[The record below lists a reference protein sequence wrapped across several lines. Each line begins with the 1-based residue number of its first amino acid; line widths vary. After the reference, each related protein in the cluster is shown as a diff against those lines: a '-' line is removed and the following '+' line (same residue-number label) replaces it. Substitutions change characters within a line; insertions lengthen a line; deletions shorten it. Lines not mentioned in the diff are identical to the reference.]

1 MGIIRSKHQKLILQ
15 CYPPGKGVE
24 KKPNPLE
31 LSYLLYYAS
40 TRRVKLEKVIEFLK
54 LKTAKD
60 VRSRKSGNLQVTLLL
75 VSALIEKCAD
85 NLNVFAMQVCDIL
98 LQILTLQELPLC
110 KTLVATYGILC
121 NKLDDGLFSGDKLF
135 VALFSSLTQQ
145 MISDGQMQLSI
156 DTTNSREWHIF
167 ALLTSRHV
175 FNCLGFNS
183 ALSLKFVSLCVPLLA
198 RAVSNTY
205 TKEMLVSRLQG
216 NLNVEQETM
225 RPLMRTVTS
234 KSVVTN
240 RRIEPI
246 DEDESL
252 NDDDLGDEAF
262 SGLKTLFNTLSASQ
276 ISEGIKAIE
285 VFCYNEKTIDT
296 HWGTTFLQTC
306 ASFIPVQMRFVAL
319 TTLLNKLTN
328 LSDNT
333 TSDSNLFVEL
343 EHVARY
349 VLALV
354 SSDFNMIGLSTSDV
368 ISQLLV
374 LQKKLYLNLSGVFEP
389 AQITRLSSICSRC
402 ISNLSSHIYYF
413 DQVRDSVEEIIA
425 HIDSILTNAN
435 TENATSSRLL
445 VMRLLDTI
453 YVILERLS
461 EKSNAIARHRGTLEN
476 LDLSLQLLTISTAYP
491 KFAKVVTNED
501 IIALQTKYLEV
512 VLYFLK
518 REVVMNNEQS
528 AELQAESIVAE
539 NKLLAP
545 NYNNY
550 IEHSE
555 NIVRRMIH
563 HSKEFFQEASFTIEN
578 GEYVAKMLQTT
589 LELCGINFVY
599 NFIMYFDHWQLK
611 EPTSSLSACY
621 RDTTAYLLLESS
633 LTILDQH
640 YGDALLSSITELSL
654 QKSIMNDISQRKSIG
669 LWVDG
674 KFTHN
679 ASVPAEKLKNYVS
692 QNSLIEFFASTELSQ
707 WLHGMNASF
716 VSGNLQNGIANGHD
730 PDNHQ
735 SEFNTTDEFVSN
747 YHLVAPQSS
756 ESGLGLGSANDITS
770 IYSGILNGHA
780 KSNGNITPDTSHI
793 TQASIPTFESA
804 QANPAASR
812 HVLVPRVQDLKHT
825 VNGEEGDDNFM
836 FHDSGTNSVHRS
848 VIQRQIQ
855 TTNMSSL
862 LNGLYSEED
871 SKLVV

>member
-31 LSYLLYYAS
+31 LSYLLYYAL
-40 TRRVKLEKVIEFLK
+40 TRRVKLEKVIEFVK

-60 VRSRKSGNLQVTLLL
+60 VRSRKSGNLQVTLIL

-85 NLNVFAMQVCDIL
+85 NLNVFAKQVCDIL
-98 LQILTLQELPLC
+98 LQILTLEELPLC
-110 KTLVATYGILC
+110 KTLVATYGVLC

-135 VALFSSLTQQ
+135 VAMFSSLSQQ
-145 MISDGQMQLSI
+145 MISAGQVQLKI
-156 DTTNSREWHIF
+156 DSTNSREWHIF

-175 FNCLGFNS
+175 FNCLGFNA

-198 RAVSNTY
+198 SAVSNTY
-205 TKEMLVSRLQG
+205 SRDMLVTRLQG

-225 RPLMRTVTS
+225 RPLMRTMTVKSAVTH
-234 KSVVTN
+234 
-240 RRIEPI
+240 RRPEGAE
-246 DEDESL
+246 EDESL
-252 NDDDLGDEAF
+252 NDDDLGEEAF
-262 SGLKTLFNTLSASQ
+262 SGLKTLFNTLSSSQ

-285 VFCYNEKTIDT
+285 VFCYNEKAIDT

-319 TTLLNKLTN
+319 TTLLNKLTS

-333 TSDSNLFVEL
+333 TPESNLFVEL
-343 EHVARY
+343 EHVSRY

-374 LQKKLYLNLSGVFEP
+374 LQKRLYLSLSGIFEP
-389 AQITRLSSICSRC
+389 AQISRLSSIYSRC

-425 HIDSILTNAN
+425 HIDSTLANAN
-435 TENATSSRLL
+435 YENAANSQSL

-476 LDLSLQLLTISTAYP
+476 LDLSLQLLTIFTSYP
-491 KFAKVVTNED
+491 KFASVVSVKD
-501 IIALQTKYLEV
+501 ITALQAKYLEV
-512 VLYFLK
+512 VSFFLK
-518 REVVMNNEQS
+518 REVVMTNEQS
-528 AELQAESIVAE
+528 AELQAESVIVE
-539 NKLLAP
+539 NKLLTP

-550 IEHSE
+550 IEHNE
-555 NIVRRMIH
+555 NILRHIIH
-563 HSKEFFQEASFTIEN
+563 HSRDYFQEASFTLEN
-578 GEYVAKMLQTT
+578 GENVSHMLQTT

-599 NFIMYFDHWQLK
+599 NFIISFDQWQLT
-611 EPTSSLSACY
+611 EAASSLSACA
-621 RDTTAYLLLESS
+621 RDTIAYTLLEAS
-633 LTILDQH
+633 LRVLDQQ
-640 YGDALLSSITELSL
+640 YVDILQPPLRELSL
-654 QKSIMNDISQRKSIG
+654 LKSIADDISSRKSNG
-669 LWVDG
+669 FWVDSKSTQNG
-674 KFTHN
+674 FVST
-679 ASVPAEKLKNYVS
+679 EKVTSQVS
-692 QNSLIEFFASTELSQ
+692 QSLLCEFFASSRLSQ
-707 WLHGMNASF
+707 WMHGISAS
-716 VSGNLQNGIANGHD
+716 ANGFHRNGTVNGSQHSD
-730 PDNHQ
+730 VNH
-735 SEFNTTDEFVSN
+735 SELNNADEIAKN
-747 YHLVAPQSS
+747 YHLLAPQSA

-770 IYSGILNGHA
+770 IYSGLLNGQA
-780 KSNGNITPDTSHI
+780 KSNGHLTPDTSHV
-793 TQASIPTFESA
+793 THASIPTFESA
-804 QANPAASR
+804 LANPGTSR
-812 HVLVPRVQDLKHT
+812 HASVPRVQDLRHT
-825 VNGEEGDDNFM
+825 VNGEEGDDHFM
-836 FHDSGTNSVHRS
+836 FHDFGADPSHRS